1 MRQYKRYEMRIT
13 YPSPN
18 ATNQP
23 VQQYVEY
30 MKQHPYLFNP
40 ILYGSLLTQ
49 QWCIDS
55 YLRVEGNQL
64 NYNRYNQKKLRA
76 EEYKTLKDWVA
87 QKNKGGSDIKVGNH
101 VVLPSTFEGSPRN
114 MYQKYLDAMTMVLR
128 IGKPDLF
135 ITFTSNPRWP

>member
-1 MRQYKRYEMRIT
+1 MQ
-13 YPSPN
+13 S
-18 ATNQP
+18 
-23 VQQYVEY
+23 VHDYVEY
-30 MKQHPYLFNP
+30 YKQFPYLFNP

-76 EEYKTLKDWVA
+76 EEYKTLKDWVSE
-87 QKNKGGSDIKVGNH
+87 KSKGGSDIKVGSH
-101 VVLPSTFEGSPRN
+101 IVLPSTFEGSPRN